1 MEVNDNNFSALTKLY
16 GLRLSGNK
24 LSTIKDDVFANLD
37 NLNVL
42 NLSHNRITMIGERS
56 FKNLNNLRALRLDNN
71 MLVDLNGLVSSL
83 DNLRW
88 LNVSTNNLQWFDFAS
103 IPKSL
108 EWLDVHNNRIKRI
121 GNYYRFASD
130 PNCQELQCLVLYRY
144 MVQSIITYIPVVVM
158 TCDSVFGLAT
168 TTGL

>member
-1 MEVNDNNFSALTKLY
+1 MS
-16 GLRLSGNK
+16 S
-24 LSTIKDDVFANLD
+24 IKGDVFANLD

-88 LNVSTNNLQWFDFAS
+88 LNVSTNNLQ
-103 IPKSL
+103 
-108 EWLDVHNNRIKRI
+108 V
-121 GNYYRFASD
+121 
-130 PNCQELQCLVLYRY
+130 
-144 MVQSIITYIPVVVM
+144 
-158 TCDSVFGLAT
+158 
-168 TTGL
+168 